1 MTVKLT
7 LKINS
12 VINKIQKFT
21 AVGIDSSIAELIIP
35 LVTTKSC
42 QTTLYWTGPSSS
54 FKVFAPGVT
63 DVNSSP
69 TYSFGTGTQINFNAY
84 SAGTWYIAIRH
95 NIYFWAYQTN
105 TTVRMTTDSTNACT
119 NYCSLKGVQM
129 VPGTTTN

>member
-7 LKINS
+7 LRINS
-12 VINKIQKFT
+12 VIYKTQKFA
-21 AVGIDSSIAELIIP
+21 AVGINSANANLIIP

-63 DVNSSP
+63 DANLSP

-95 NIYFWAYQTN
+95 NIDYWGSQTN

-119 NYCSLKGVQM
+119 NYCY
-129 VPGTTTN
+129 

>member
-7 LKINS
+7 LRINS
-12 VINKIQKFT
+12 VIYKIQKFA
-21 AVGIDSSIAELIIP
+21 AVGINSANANLIIP

-54 FKVFAPGVT
+54 FKVFAPGVA
-63 DVNSSP
+63 DINLSP

-95 NIYFWAYQTN
+95 DIYLWPQQTN
-105 TTVRMTTDSTNACT
+105 TTVRMTTDSANACT
-119 NYCSLKGVQM
+119 NYCY
-129 VPGTTTN
+129 